1 MRVRR
6 TFSTPR
12 PSLARFL
19 GWLRPGHRAKSPPSE
34 PPKPPTPPPPAAPPS
49 EKRPRRRRWSLLGWT
64 FVIPLVLGYL
74 LAAVVL
80 FPAPL
85 FTASQT
91 MPQLIGSTEGEAREI
106 IEQERLFLANVDEV
120 AHPSAPRG
128 VVVWQDPPAGVVVP
142 QGTPVQ
148 FSVSSGPQRIP
159 VPDVAGYDMAI
170 AIMLIESAGLTVRA
184 IDSVQTAA
192 PKNVTVNTRPP
203 AGTPRAPGLG
213 VTLVVSVGA
222 PTISVP
228 DLTGMTVEEAEAIL
242 VEAGLVLGTFW
253 RETSSAQE
261 PGNIFKQ
268 APEPETLTAPGTP
281 VNVVLAQRP

>member
-12 PSLARFL
+12 PGLARFF
-19 GWLRPGHRAKSPPSE
+19 GWLRPKRDSM
-34 PPKPPTPPPPAAPPS
+34 PPPPQPP
-49 EKRPRRRRWSLLGWT
+49 KRPQPAVPPPQPAAKAPARHRWSLLGWA
-64 FVIPLVLGYL
+64 FLVPLIVGYL
-74 LAAVVL
+74 FAAIVL

-85 FTASQT
+85 FSSTET
-91 MPQLIGSTEGEAREI
+91 MPSLIGSTEDDARETV
-106 IEQERLFLANVDEV
+106 EQERLFLARVDEV
-120 AHPSAPRG
+120 PHPSAPRG

-142 QGTPVQ
+142 QGTPVR
-148 FSVSSGPQRIP
+148 FSVSSGPQRVP

-170 AIMLIESAGLTVRA
+170 AIMLIESAGLTVRS

-203 AGTPRAPGLG
+203 AGTPRLPGLG
-213 VTLVVSVGA
+213 VTLMVSVGA

-228 DLTGMTVEEAEAIL
+228 DLTGLTVEEAEAIL
-242 VEAGLVLGTFW
+242 EEAGLVLGTFW

-261 PGNIFKQ
+261 PGRIFSQ
-268 APEPETLTAPGTP
+268 SPEPETLMAPGTP
-281 VNVVLAQRP
+281 VNVVLARRP